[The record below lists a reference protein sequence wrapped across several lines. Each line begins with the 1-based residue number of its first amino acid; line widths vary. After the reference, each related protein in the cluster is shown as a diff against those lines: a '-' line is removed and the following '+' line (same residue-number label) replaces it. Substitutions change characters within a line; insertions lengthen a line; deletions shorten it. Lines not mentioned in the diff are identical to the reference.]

1 MGMADRTERKG
12 GSWTNRWIWKA
23 MVGVCWTATVVLG
36 DLKDVETHLQKRKE
50 AYLEQLQELIAI
62 PSVSALDSH
71 REDVRR
77 AASYVHEKMVKA
89 GVEHVEVME
98 TGGHPCVYGDWLHAP
113 PGMPTVL
120 LYAHF
125 DVQPVDPLHL
135 WNDQP
140 FSGRVEGGNIFGR
153 GAQDDKSGLLTLIQ
167 AFEAWMNV
175 NKGLP
180 VNVKFLLEGQEEIG
194 SPNMP
199 DFIQK
204 HKKKLAADM
213 AFSADGSQPGA
224 DVPGLYMGLRGATA
238 AQIDVQTAARDVH
251 SGSFG
256 GLVQNPIHVLVQL
269 LSTIF
274 DAQGRVKVEGFYDDV
289 LDISNEVRRD
299 LINIGHDAQK
309 ACAAVGAIAPFGDEN
324 YTPLE
329 RIYLRPSFDILGIWG
344 GFQGEGIKTIIP
356 SSAHAK
362 ISSRIVPNQDPDRV
376 YKALEKHVQNFVPAA
391 ANVSIHQLSFKAIPY
406 AGSKETPGNLAAKE
420 ILHGLYGIEPIY
432 PRMGGSI
439 PIVALF
445 KQHLGIDT
453 TTLAFGLDS
462 QGVHAPNEY
471 QPLAYYEM
479 SRLAYVRLFAKLAE
493 IAAKHTEL

>member
-1 MGMADRTERKG
+1 MAATSAPPKA
-12 GSWTNRWIWKA
+12 SWTKGWVWKLV
-23 MVGVCWTATVVLG
+23 VGMCWTVKIARG
-36 DLKDVETHLQKRKE
+36 DLKDVEAHLHERKG
-50 AYLEQLQELIAI
+50 AYLEQLKELIAI
-62 PSVSALDSH
+62 PSVSALENH
-71 REDVRR
+71 REDVRD
-77 AASYVHEKMVKA
+77 AARYVSDKMKDA

-135 WNDQP
+135 WKDQP
-140 FSGRVEGGNIFGR
+140 FSGRVEGEKIFGR

-167 AFEAWMNV
+167 AFEAWMHV
-175 NKGLP
+175 KKGLP

-199 DFIQK
+199 AFIQNQK
-204 HKKKLAADM
+204 DKLSADM
-213 AFSADGSQPGA
+213 AFSADGSQPSA

-238 AQIDVQTAARDVH
+238 AQIDVQTASRDVH

-256 GLVQNPIHVLVQL
+256 GLVQNPIHVLVHL
-269 LSTIF
+269 LSSMF
-274 DAQGRVKVEGFYDDV
+274 DTEGKVKVEGFYDDV
-289 LDISNEVRRD
+289 LDIDDEVRQD
-299 LINIGHDAQK
+299 LINIGYDAQQ
-309 ACAAVGAIAPFGDEN
+309 ACAAVGAIAPFGDQA

-376 YKALEKHVQNFVPAA
+376 YKALERHAQRFVPAA

-420 ILHGLYGIEPIY
+420 ILRELYGREPIF

-462 QGVHAPNEY
+462 QGVHAPNEF
-471 QPLAYYEM
+471 QPLSYFER
-479 SRLAYVRLFAKLAE
+479 SRLAYVRLFAKLAD
-493 IAAKHTEL
+493 IASRHTEL